1 MKNLNEIVY
10 GILFGDEA
18 IAGYVG
24 ENILDAY
31 PNEVENFPCI
41 IFLDAN
47 QSDTEFADNKP
58 LADAAEVEIHIFTK
72 ALDGFPT
79 ATEIGEAVYV
89 AMNENYF
96 VLTGGRGLSDPDPD
110 VRHRI
115 MNFRNIIF

>member
-10 GILFGDEA
+10 GILSGDEA

-31 PNEVENFPCI
+31 PNMVENFPCI

-47 QSDTEFADNKP
+47 QSDVEFADNKP

>member
-10 GILFGDEA
+10 GILSGDEA

-24 ENILDAY
+24 DNILDAY
-31 PNEVENFPCI
+31 PNMVENFPCI

-47 QSDTEFADNKP
+47 QSDVEFADNKP

>member
-10 GILFGDEA
+10 GILAGNET

-79 ATEIGEAVYV
+79 AAEIGEAVYG

-96 VLTGGRGLSDPDPD
+96 VLSGGRRLSDPDPD

>member
-10 GILFGDEA
+10 GILSGNET

-31 PNEVENFPCI
+31 PNMVENFPCI

-47 QSDTEFADNKP
+47 QSDVEFADNKP

-79 ATEIGEAVYV
+79 ATEIGEAVYG

-96 VLTGGRGLSDPDPD
+96 VLTGGRGLSDPDD
-110 VRHRI
+110 EVRHRI

>member
-10 GILFGDEA
+10 GILSGNET

-58 LADAAEVEIHIFTK
+58 QADVAEVEIHIFTK

-96 VLTGGRGLSDPDPD
+96 VLTGGRGLSDPDD
-110 VRHRI
+110 EVRHRI

>member
-10 GILFGDEA
+10 GILSGDEA

-24 ENILDAY
+24 DNILDAY
-31 PNEVENFPCI
+31 PNMVENFPCI

-47 QSDTEFADNKP
+47 QSDVEFADNKP
-58 LADAAEVEIHIFTK
+58 LADEAEVEIHIFTK

>member
-10 GILFGDEA
+10 GILSGDEA

-24 ENILDAY
+24 DNILDAY
-31 PNEVENFPCI
+31 PNMVENFPCI

-96 VLTGGRGLSDPDPD
+96 VLSGGRRLSDPDPD

>member
-10 GILFGDEA
+10 GILSGDEA

-31 PNEVENFPCI
+31 PNMVENFPCI

-47 QSDTEFADNKP
+47 QSDVEFADNKP
-58 LADAAEVEIHIFTK
+58 LADAAEVEIHIFSK

>member
-1 MKNLNEIVY
+1 MKNLNESVY
-10 GILFGDEA
+10 GILSRDEA

-24 ENILDAY
+24 DNILDAY
-31 PNEVENFPCI
+31 PNMVENFPCI

-47 QSDTEFADNKP
+47 QSDVEFADNKP

>member
-10 GILFGDEA
+10 GILSGNET

-31 PNEVENFPCI
+31 PNMVENFPCI

-47 QSDTEFADNKP
+47 QSDVEFADNKP

-96 VLTGGRGLSDPDPD
+96 ALTGGRGLSDPDPD

-115 MNFRNIIF
+115 MNFRDIIF

>member
-10 GILFGDEA
+10 GILSGNET

-31 PNEVENFPCI
+31 PNMVENFPCI

-47 QSDTEFADNKP
+47 QSDVEFADNKP

>member
-10 GILFGDEA
+10 GILSGNET

-47 QSDTEFADNKP
+47 QSDVEFADNKP